1 MTEQRNRT
9 VRRAERR
16 IAISFGVSALGAI
29 GFAVVYALGG
39 QTQLEGVAL
48 AVAFGG
54 LTVGFA
60 TWGAH
65 LAPAGGRVE
74 EHHGFGSDR
83 HGREKLADEVSPP
96 PGYRRRSLLGL
107 LAVALGSI
115 GAAAL
120 FPLRSLL
127 QPRGGDPVRELRT
140 TPWSAGGLLLVDGDG
155 KPVRAEDVTPD
166 TILTVHPEGH
176 PEAGDAPAFVVR
188 LVPERFTAP
197 PPGGQVDGG
206 VVAYSLLCTHAGCP
220 VGLLEQ
226 GTGHLLCPCHQS
238 VFDLLD
244 GARPVQG
251 PAGRPLPGLPIYV
264 DDTGHLRAAGDFTA
278 PPGPGF
284 WSRP

>member
-1 MTEQRNRT
+1 MTERRKRM

-16 IAISFGVSALGAI
+16 IAVSFVVSALGAI

-39 QTQLEGVAL
+39 QTQLEGLAL
-48 AVAFGG
+48 AVAFGALAVG
-54 LTVGFA
+54 LA

-65 LAPAGGRVE
+65 LVPAGGHVE

-83 HGREKLADEVSPP
+83 HRQEKLADEVTRRS
-96 PGYRRRSLLGL
+96 GYRRRSLLGL
-107 LAVALGSI
+107 LGVALGSI

-127 QPRGGDPVRELRT
+127 QPHGGDPVEALRT
-140 TPWSAGGLLLVDGDG
+140 TPWSLGGLLLVDRDG
-155 KPVRAEDVTPD
+155 RPVRAEDVTPD
-166 TILTVHPEGH
+166 TIVTVHPEGY

-188 LVPERFTAP
+188 LEPGRFTAP
-197 PPGGQVDGG
+197 PPAGVVDGG

-244 GARPVQG
+244 GARAIQG

-264 DDTGHLRAAGDFTA
+264 DDAGYLRAAGDFTS
-278 PPGPGF
+278 PPGAGF

>member
-1 MTEQRNRT
+1 MTEQRKRR

-16 IAISFGVSALGAI
+16 IALSFVVAALGAI

-54 LTVGFA
+54 LAVSFA

-83 HGREKLADEVSPP
+83 HRREKLADEVTPP
-96 PGYRRRSLLGL
+96 SGYRRRSLLGL
-107 LAVALGSI
+107 LGMALGSI

-127 QPRGGDPVRELRT
+127 QPHGGDPVEKLRI
-140 TPWSAGGLLLVDGDG
+140 TPWSAGGLRLVDRDG
-155 KPVRAEDVTPD
+155 RPVRADEITPD
-166 TILTVHPEGH
+166 TIVTVYPEGY

-188 LVPERFTAP
+188 LTPERFTVP

-244 GARPVQG
+244 GARAIQG
-251 PAGRPLPGLPIYV
+251 PAGRSLPGLPIYV
-264 DDTGHLRAAGDFTA
+264 DGRGYLRAAGDFTS